1 MEKFESKEMYLETIY
16 ELKDETGNVRAIDVA
31 NALGY
36 AKSSVSVALKN
47 LKAKGMLEVLESG
60 QIVLSKEGEALAKY
74 VAQKHSLLSDFFIS
88 IGVSKDVAT
97 ADACK
102 IEHVIS
108 DETILKIKEFLDK
121 QN

>member
-16 ELKDETGNVRAIDVA
+16 ELKEQHGNVRAIDVA

-60 QIVLSKEGEALAKY
+60 QIVLTKSGEALAKY
-74 VAQKHSLLSDFFIS
+74 VAQKHSLLTEFFVK
-88 IGVSKDVAT
+88 IGVTEEIAVT
-97 ADACK
+97 DACK

-108 DETILKIKEFLDK
+108 DETISKIKEFLNSDK
-121 QN
+121 